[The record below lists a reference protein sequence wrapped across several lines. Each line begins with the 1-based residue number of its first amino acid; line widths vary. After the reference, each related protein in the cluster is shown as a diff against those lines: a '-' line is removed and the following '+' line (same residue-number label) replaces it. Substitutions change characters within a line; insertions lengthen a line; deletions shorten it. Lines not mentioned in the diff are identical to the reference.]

1 VARIEALGLRPVLLE
16 TVMETPDVAAALAK
30 EILALDLAG

>member
-1 VARIEALGLRPVLLE
+1 VLLE
-16 TVMETPDVAAALAK
+16 TVMEAPDVAPALAK